1 MPQPNRYDE
10 IVYPTET
17 YRQTHPDR
25 LATAGVLM
33 GMKPPPPDHCRVLEL
48 GCGTGTNLLFM
59 ALAFPQSEFVGL
71 DYAAIP
77 LAQARS
83 VAEERGLRN
92 VRFVHRDLL
101 DDLTDLGHFDY
112 VIAHGLYS
120 WTPAAVRERVL
131 AVSAQSL
138 TEQGI
143 AFVSFTVY
151 PGAYHRRMIRE
162 MLLYHA
168 PETHPVA
175 VQLERADDLLTFLAE
190 SMPNP
195 EMYREI
201 LRQEKSL
208 FEQLGK
214 GHYAND
220 NLSSDNVP
228 VYFHNFMEHASRHRL
243 QFLGDSSASRLM
255 RGLYPPAVLYK
266 LDELASSST
275 NLSPRLAREQ
285 YRDFLDGRLFRES
298 LLCRQEVPLA
308 EEPSPEHVQALFVSS
323 AARPVAAHPGEP
335 AGTLSFQLSTGEP
348 IRIDHPIAI
357 AALTI
362 LSECSP
368 AGVSFQELLSR
379 TQAKVAAR
387 TCEPL
392 ELAEILLMAES
403 AGLVE
408 FNVNQPRCASAVSE
422 RPVGSPVARW
432 QISRGKPV
440 TNLWH
445 FPVKMD
451 EPLVRHLF
459 TLLDGS
465 RDRTALAD
473 GLATFMEQRQMFPRR
488 NDMIISEPAA
498 LRRLLAE
505 NMDANLQRFVRLSLL
520 VS

>member
-33 GMKPPPPDHCRVLEL
+33 GMKPAPPDRCRVLEL

-71 DYAAIP
+71 DYAATP
-77 LAQARS
+77 LAQAQS

-92 VRFVHRDLL
+92 VRLIHRDLL
-101 DDLTDLGHFDY
+101 DDLTDLGRFDY

-120 WTPAAVRERVL
+120 WTAAAVRERVL
-131 AVSAQSL
+131 AVCAQSL
-138 TEQGI
+138 TDQGI
-143 AFVSFTVY
+143 AFVSYSVY
-151 PGAYHRRMIRE
+151 PGAYHRRMVRE

-168 PETHPVA
+168 PETHPIA
-175 VQLERADDLLTFLAE
+175 VQLERASDLLTFLAE

-195 EMYREI
+195 QMYREI
-201 LRQEKSL
+201 LHQEKGL

-220 NLSSDNVP
+220 NLNPDNVP
-228 VYFHNFMEHASRHRL
+228 VYFHTFVEHASRHRL

-255 RGLYPPAVLYK
+255 RGLYPPAVLDK
-266 LDELASSST
+266 LTELAST
-275 NLSPRLAREQ
+275 CEGLSPRLAREQ

-298 LLCRQEVPLA
+298 LLCRQEIPLV
-308 EEPSPEHVQALFVSS
+308 EEPCPEHLQGLFVSS
-323 AARPVAAHPGEP
+323 ATRPVAAQPGES
-335 AGTLSFQLSTGEP
+335 AGVLSFQLPTGEP
-348 IRIDHPIAI
+348 IRIDHPLAI
-357 AALTI
+357 AALAV
-362 LSECSP
+362 LGECSP
-368 AGVSFQELLSR
+368 AGIAFQELLAR
-379 TQAKVAAR
+379 TQAQLPAGK
-387 TCEPL
+387 CEAL
-392 ELAEILLMAES
+392 ELADILLLGEG

-408 FNVNQPRCASAVSE
+408 FNVHQPHCASALSE

-451 EPLVRHLF
+451 EPIVRHLF

-473 GLATFMEQRQMFPRR
+473 GLATFMEQQQLFPRR
-488 NDMIISEPAA
+488 NNVVISEPTA
-498 LRRLLAE
+498 LRQLLAD
-505 NMDANLQRFVRLSLL
+505 NMDANLQRFVRLCLL